1 MISNTTLVVVV
12 CKGFVASNVH
22 IPASFSSS
30 DVMVSFPSPSKK
42 RGSSAKTFSPDGFF
56 HVTSGFGI
64 PETFQV
70 RVTGKPAVGFLEG
83 SFGSSVNFGES
94 SRKKQWLSVNSNK

>member
-1 MISNTTLVVVV
+1 MISKTTFVVVV

-30 DVMVSFPSPSKK
+30 DVMVSFPSLSKR
-42 RGSSAKTFSPDGFF
+42 RGSSADTLSPDGFF
-56 HVTSGFGI
+56 HITSGLGI

-70 RVTGKPAVGFLEG
+70 RVTGKPAVRFLEG
-83 SFGSSVNFGES
+83 SLGSRVNFGES
-94 SRKKQWLSVNSNK
+94 RRRK

>member
-1 MISNTTLVVVV
+1 MISKDTFVVVV

-30 DVMVSFPSPSKK
+30 DVIVSVPSLSKK
-42 RGSSAKTFSPDGFF
+42 RGSSAVTFFPDGSF
-56 HVTSGFGI
+56 HITSGLGI

-70 RVTGKPAVGFLEG
+70 RVTGKPAVGFLERSLG
-83 SFGSSVNFGES
+83 SRVNFGIS
-94 SRKKQWLSVNSNK
+94 GRVKVMALG